1 MQQYLPKNWK
11 ELVGWAVLMGASA
24 LAGWLGYGTFVPQP
38 PPLPVWLN
46 EQGHTQ
52 RAAFGWAENPKAVE
66 AIASKLPF
74 PVFADTE
81 AGKSDDPL
89 PDRVYL
95 WQVFKKIDARG
106 PPTKNQGQV
115 GSCVSFGTNNAITRT
130 MAFEIAVLKRN
141 FEFKDIAE
149 EVTYAG
155 SRVEI
160 GGGRISGDG
169 SVGAWA
175 ADFVKKWGVVSR
187 GIHGTHD
194 LTSYNEPRCR
204 SWGKSGVPAELETIA
219 REHPVQ
225 TITQVKTWEEAKRAL
240 ANGYGIAIC
249 SSQGFSMQRD
259 SRGVARPSGSWP
271 HCMCLDGFHLEGG
284 SEFGHI
290 ENSWGSNSHTGP
302 VGWGE
307 PSTAGF
313 WADSATID
321 RMLRANDSWA
331 FSAVKGFPARKLD
344 WFVRLEAEL
353 HQDRM
358 AKLMEQARTRNLF
371 AQLSKGVSANAIR
384 N

>member
-1 MQQYLPKNWK
+1 MTEYLPKNWK
-11 ELVGWAVLMGASA
+11 QILGWAIFMIGAA
-24 LAGWLGYGTFVPQP
+24 IAGALGYGTFNPAP
-38 PPLPVWLN
+38 PPLPIWQN
-46 EQGHTQ
+46 EQGFTQ
-52 RAAFGWAENPKAVE
+52 RAAMGWDERPQEVE
-66 AIASKLPF
+66 RIVQALPF
-74 PVFADTE
+74 PVFGDTE
-81 AGKSDDPL
+81 AGKADDPL
-89 PDRVYL
+89 PDKVYL
-95 WQVFKKIDARG
+95 WQVFKKLDARG

-130 MAFEIAVLKRN
+130 MAFEIAVLNKN
-141 FEFKDIAE
+141 FEFKDIVE

-160 GGGRISGDG
+160 GGGRIQGDG

-175 ADFVKKWGVVSR
+175 AQFVQKYGVIAR
-187 GIHGTHD
+187 GVHGAHD
-194 LTSYNEPRCR
+194 LSAYSESRAR
-204 SWGKSGVPAELETIA
+204 SWGKSGVPAELETVA

-225 TITQVKTWEEAKRAL
+225 TITQVKSWAEAKRAV

-249 SSQGFSMQRD
+249 SNQGFTMQRD
-259 SRGVARPSGSWP
+259 SRGVARASGSWA
-271 HCMCLDGFHLEGG
+271 HCMCLDGYHLEGG

-290 ENSWGSNSHTGP
+290 ENSWGANAHTGP

-344 WFVRLEAEL
+344 WFVRLQEQQLREQFLA
-353 HQDRM
+353 DRN
-358 AKLMEQARTRNLF
+358 RNLF
-371 AQLSKGVSANAIR
+371 ARFSKGVSADAFR